1 MILSIIIPTH
11 ERPHYIVPTIKSIL
25 SISKDIEVVV
35 SDTSQHDNI
44 SSHFSEI
51 LAENNPRLKIVR
63 PNKKL
68 NVVENF
74 ELGLN
79 SSSGNYLVFI
89 GDDDFIHES
98 IIDITHWADLNNV
111 DSIKST
117 LPAHYNWPDY
127 VHKRNGDYY
136 AGKIFIKKY
145 TSTVKKIDTKL
156 ALFNSGKYLGDGV
169 LTMPRAYA
177 GMISKKLAN
186 NIVNKYGSLFGGV
199 SPDIYSSSLISIE
212 SENCFEIDY
221 PFIIPGTSG
230 GSTAGLSGN
239 GKHIG
244 KLRDNPHI
252 GAFRDLIW
260 NDLIPEFYSVPT
272 VWSYSFVE
280 AINNVRNLTNIIN
293 YPRLYVKCLIYHS
306 QYKESIFKSIYC
318 HVKKFGYI
326 KTIFGLARGMITE
339 SIWFFKK
346 AFGILSGK
354 IFTSNDLII
363 TGAADTNI
371 ARKLI
376 TEKLSRTPLILKSI

>member
-11 ERPHYIVPTIKSIL
+11 ERPQYIVPTIKSIL
-25 SISKDIEVVV
+25 SLSNNIEVVV
-35 SDTSQHDNI
+35 TDTSQHDNI

-51 LAENNPRLKIVR
+51 LTGTSPRLKIVR
-63 PNKKL
+63 PQKKL

-79 SSSGNYLVFI
+79 SSRGSYLVFI
-89 GDDDFIHES
+89 GDDDFVHES
-98 IIDITHWADLNNV
+98 IIDIAHWAKSNKV
-111 DSIKST
+111 DSVKST

-127 VHKRNGDYY
+127 IHRRNGNYY

-145 TSTVKKIDTKL
+145 TSTVKKIDAKL
-156 ALFNSGKYLGDGV
+156 ALVNAAKYLGDGV

-186 NIVNKYGSLFGGV
+186 NIVKKYGSLFGGV

-230 GSTAGLSGN
+230 RSTAGLSGN

-280 AINNVRNLTNIIN
+280 AINNVSNLANIIN

-306 QYKESIFKSIYC
+306 QYKEAILKSIYC
-318 HVKKFGYI
+318 HAKKFGYI
-326 KTIFGLARGMITE
+326 KTIFGLARGMTTE
-339 SIWFFKK
+339 SIWFLRK
-346 AFGILSGK
+346 AFKMLAGK
-354 IFTSNDLII
+354 LFTSGGFII
-363 TGAADTNI
+363 AGASDTNI
-371 ARKLI
+371 ACKLI
-376 TEKLSRTPLILKSI
+376 SEKLSKTPLILK